1 MGKRGTLNHSG
12 GLILP
17 ARRPQRHLA
26 ERQLP
31 LRRVHRPQAGPA
43 AAAVAAVA
51 ATQLVLR
58 RSQGQRC
65 EQAFSIDAIPTDTK
79 NSVHILQSDFRSCF
93 THDRKLLLELGQA
106 ESSRRPQRG

>member
-65 EQAFSIDAIPTDTK
+65 EQAYAIDAIPQIPIIQYIFCNQISDP
-79 NSVHILQSDFRSCF
+79 ILLMTENCF
-93 THDRKLLLELGQA
+93 
-106 ESSRRPQRG
+106 

>member
-65 EQAFSIDAIPTDTK
+65 EQAYPIPADYQEFSISIRF
-79 NSVHILQSDFRSCF
+79 QSLSY
-93 THDRKLLLELGQA
+93 T
-106 ESSRRPQRG
+106 